1 MKSVDNA
8 ELTTRAAELLR
19 KQIDRKVAAALESCV
34 RCGVCAETCHY
45 YVADPRPEHV
55 PAYRAEVLR
64 RIYRGLFD
72 PVGRIAPGW
81 IGATTLT
88 EEMLDSLAETA
99 FASCTL
105 CRRCTLNCPMG
116 VDNAQVVRVLRSL
129 VTANGKAPEILE
141 QLAEAAIQRED
152 GLEFIK
158 DLLLEQIAELEGDLQ
173 QRVGDPEARI
183 PVEKKGAET
192 LYVALSGAHT
202 ILPAAV
208 LFHVTGSDWT
218 LSLFEASNYGVF
230 LADTARAK
238 RIAERIVKEAEAL
251 GVKEVVVSECGHAYT
266 TLRWEAPNW
275 FGKPFPFRVRSLVEV
290 MADWI
295 KDGKL
300 KLDPNRNA
308 RRVTYHDSCNLA
320 RNSGLLEEPRDIL
333 NACVKDFKEMTPN
346 RQHNYCCGGGAGL
359 VALPDYSEKRLLA
372 GRPKAQ
378 QIRATGAEI
387 VAASCDNCRHQLGE
401 LTEHYALGV
410 EVMGLSDLVVNA
422 LVLQEAKAGEERAP
436 VAAAP

>member
-1 MKSVDNA
+1 MAAVANK
-8 ELTTRAAELLR
+8 EFTTKVTELLR
-19 KQIDRKVAAALESCV
+19 KQIDRKVAAALETCV

-55 PAYRAEVLR
+55 PAYRAELLR
-64 RIYRGLFD
+64 KIYRGLFD
-72 PVGRIAPGW
+72 PIGKIAPDW
-81 IGATTLT
+81 VGATHLT
-88 EEMLDSLAETA
+88 ESMLDSLAETA

-105 CRRCTLNCPMG
+105 CRRCTLNCPLG
-116 VDNAQVVRVLRSL
+116 VDNAQIVRVLRAL

-141 QLAEAAIQRED
+141 QLAESAIQRED

-158 DLLLEQIAELEGDLQ
+158 DLLLEQIGELESELR

-183 PVEKKGAET
+183 PVEKKGAEI

-208 LFHVTGSDWT
+208 LFNVTKSNWT
-218 LSLFEASNYGVF
+218 LSLFEAANYGVF
-230 LADTARAK
+230 LADTPRAK
-238 RIAERIVKEAEAL
+238 RITERIVKEATAL

-290 MADWI
+290 MAEWI
-295 KDGKL
+295 ENGKL
-300 KLDPNRNA
+300 KLDPNRNT

-320 RNSGLLEEPRDIL
+320 RNSGLLEEPRVIL

-359 VALPDYSEKRLLA
+359 VAIPEYSDKRLLA
-372 GRPKAQ
+372 GRPKAD

-401 LTEHYALGV
+401 LTEHYELGV

-422 LVLQEAKAGEERAP
+422 LVLDDRKPVDERLR
-436 VAAAP
+436 VAVTT